1 MRIQYKLSITFVLLL
16 VFGVTAI
23 SSYSIV
29 FIRGYLMNQAE
40 EGIQADAQQLLTTLQ
55 LVRGSEERLTEVL
68 HTIGQT
74 SAYDIR
80 IFDSGGAFIDASFGS
95 SGGME
100 EADESLGNPAL
111 QRLSALR
118 SDAETNTKM
127 YFTLNEDEM
136 ERVYVY
142 GLLPEAVADVLYYIE
157 ISRLKDDIYRPI
169 RTIRWIIYSG
179 MFISIAIILF
189 VSFLFSQ
196 YLARPILALKNASQR
211 IAEGD
216 THQKIQ
222 LDRTDEFGMLAE
234 SLNRMAARLQEDN
247 ERLIQAAEKQKQFY
261 ADIAHEIR
269 NPLHTISGTLEMLQ
283 LEGLPE
289 EKRKRFL
296 KSAQN
301 QLERLNRLFQDLMTL
316 QRSEMQTAFLH
327 KKKVALRP
335 LVENVAQ
342 AFREMAEQQGLDF
355 RVRGPDIQV
364 YADPGKLEQVFDNL
378 ISNALKYTPEGHI
391 EVSWRKD
398 DDDPRW
404 LHCSVSD
411 SGIGIPPQHI
421 SKLFDRFYRT
431 DKARSR
437 DKGGAGLG
445 LSVVKSILDAH
456 DAPIRVFSQEGKGS
470 TFSFRLPLQGAGV
483 EKQAENAS

>member
-55 LVRGSEERLTEVL
+55 LMPGSEARLSEIL

-80 IFDSGGAFIDASFGS
+80 IFDATGQFVDASFTSAPGA
-95 SGGME
+95 GVRARTPL
-100 EADESLGNPAL
+100 ADTTMT
-111 QRLSALR
+111 RLSGLPPGDQQEL
-118 SDAETNTKM
+118 SQLF
-127 YFTLNEDEM
+127 YTLNQTRS
-136 ERVYVY
+136 ERVFVF
-142 GLLPEAVADVLYYIE
+142 GKLPEAVAGGLYYIE
-157 ISRLKDDIYRPI
+157 ISRLKEDIYRPV

-179 MFISIAIILF
+179 MFISIAIVLF
-189 VSFLFSQ
+189 VSFLFSE

-216 THQKIQ
+216 TKQQIH
-222 LDRTDEFGMLAE
+222 LDRKDEFGMLAD
-234 SLNRMAARLQEDN
+234 SLNRMAARLQQDN
-247 ERLIQAAEKQKQFY
+247 EQLVKAAEKQKQFY

-289 EKRKRFL
+289 EKRKTFL
-296 KSAQN
+296 ESARN
-301 QLERLNRLFQDLMTL
+301 QAERLNRLFRDLMTL
-316 QRSEMQTAFLH
+316 QRSDMETTFLR
-327 KKKVALRP
+327 KKQFRLRP
-335 LVENVAQ
+335 LVENVGQ
-342 AFREMAEQQGLDF
+342 AFQEMAEARGLAF
-355 RVRGPDIQV
+355 RITGPDVQV
-364 YADPGKLEQVFDNL
+364 YADPAKLEQVFDNL
-378 ISNALKYTPEGHI
+378 ISNALKYTPEGSI
-391 EVSWRKD
+391 EIAWRRSEED
-398 DDDPRW
+398 ARW
-404 LHCSVSD
+404 LNCSVSD
-411 SGIGIPPQHI
+411 TGIGIPPQHI
-421 SKLFDRFYRT
+421 TKLFDRFYRT

-456 DAPIRVFSQEGKGS
+456 GVTIKVYSQEGQGS
-470 TFSFRLPLQGAGV
+470 TFSFQLPVLPH
-483 EKQAENAS
+483 

>member
-40 EGIQADAQQLLTTLQ
+40 EGIRADAQQLLTTLQ
-55 LVRGSEERLTEVL
+55 LMQGSEARLTQVL
-68 HTIGQT
+68 HIIGET

-80 IFDSGGAFIDASFGS
+80 IFDSAGRFVDASLGPAGYDS
-95 SGGME
+95 SRLHTALPDTTLRYLSGL
-100 EADESLGNPAL
+100 SLGEGRAHAQL
-111 QRLSALR
+111 F
-118 SDAETNTKM
+118 
-127 YFTLNEDEM
+127 YTLNEDQN
-136 ERVYVY
+136 ERVYVF
-142 GLLPEAVADVLYYIE
+142 GKLPEAVVNVPYYIE
-157 ISRLKDDIYRPI
+157 ISRLKEDIYRPV

-196 YLARPILALKNASQR
+196 YLARPILALKDASQR

-216 THQKIQ
+216 TKQQIH
-222 LDRTDEFGMLAE
+222 LDRKDEFGMLAD
-234 SLNRMAARLQEDN
+234 SLNRMAARLQQDN
-247 ERLIQAAEKQKQFY
+247 EQLVMAAEKQKQFY

-289 EKRKRFL
+289 DKRKKFL
-296 KSAQN
+296 DSARN
-301 QLERLNRLFQDLMTL
+301 QAERLNRLFKDLMTL
-316 QRSEMQTAFLH
+316 QRSDMETTFVR
-327 KKKVALRP
+327 KKPVQLRP

-342 AFREMAEQQGLDF
+342 AFREIAEARGITF
-355 RVRGPDIQV
+355 RVKGPDVQV

-378 ISNALKYTPEGHI
+378 ISNAIKYTPEGRI
-391 EVSWRKD
+391 EVSWHKHE
-398 DDDPRW
+398 DDPRS
-404 LHCSVSD
+404 LRCAVSD
-411 SGIGIPPQHI
+411 TGIGIPPPHI

-456 DAPIRVFSQEGKGS
+456 GVEIKVHSQEGKGS
-470 TFSFRLPLQGAGV
+470 TFSFNLPLQPM
-483 EKQAENAS
+483 

>member
-40 EGIQADAQQLLTTLQ
+40 EGIQADAEQLLTTLQ
-55 LVRGSEERLTEVL
+55 LMKGSQNGLSEVL
-68 HTIGQT
+68 HTIGKT
-74 SAYDIR
+74 SPYDIR
-80 IFDSGGAFIDASFGS
+80 IFDERGQFIDASFTS
-95 SGGME
+95 SGLASARPG
-100 EADESLGNPAL
+100 AAL
-111 QRLSALR
+111 PDSSRQRLAQLG
-118 SDAETNTKM
+118 SDDETPYTRLF
-127 YFTLNEDEM
+127 YTLNEEDNP
-136 ERVYVY
+136 RVFVF
-142 GLLPEAVADVLYYIE
+142 GKLPEAVTGALYYIE
-157 ISRLKDDIYRPI
+157 ISRLKEDIYRPV

-189 VSFLFSQ
+189 VSFLFSE

-216 THQKIQ
+216 TKQQIH
-222 LDRTDEFGMLAE
+222 LDRTDEFGMLAD
-234 SLNRMAARLQEDN
+234 SLNRMAARLQRDN
-247 ERLIQAAEKQKQFY
+247 EQLVKAAEKQKQFY

-289 EKRKRFL
+289 EKRKKFL
-296 KSAQN
+296 DSARN
-301 QLERLNRLFQDLMTL
+301 QAERLNRLFKDLMTL
-316 QRSEMQTAFLH
+316 QRSDMQRAFLH
-327 KKKVALRP
+327 KKHVRLRP
-335 LVENVAQ
+335 LVENVAA
-342 AFREMAEQQGLDF
+342 AFREMAEARGLDF
-355 RVRGPDIQV
+355 RISGPDVRV

-378 ISNALKYTPEGHI
+378 ISNALKYTPQGHI
-391 EVSWRKD
+391 EIAWRKD
-398 DDDPRW
+398 HEDPHW

-411 SGIGIPPQHI
+411 TGIGIPPQHI

-445 LSVVKSILDAH
+445 LS
-456 DAPIRVFSQEGKGS
+456 
-470 TFSFRLPLQGAGV
+470 
-483 EKQAENAS
+483 